1 MVYLKLH
8 RDEPEPEAPAPF
20 PFRSPDRSWR
30 QANRPGQEHDMD
42 AIAQAHAALER
53 VEQHFDELSRQ
64 VDEYAQ
70 PFRLSDWRSDEDDD
84 GPWAA

>member
-8 RDEPEPEAPAPF
+8 RDEPEPEAPAPI

-30 QANRPGQEHDMD
+30 MSSRTGQEHDTD
-42 AIAQAHAALER
+42 PIAQANAALER
-53 VEQHFDELSRQ
+53 AERNLDELSRH